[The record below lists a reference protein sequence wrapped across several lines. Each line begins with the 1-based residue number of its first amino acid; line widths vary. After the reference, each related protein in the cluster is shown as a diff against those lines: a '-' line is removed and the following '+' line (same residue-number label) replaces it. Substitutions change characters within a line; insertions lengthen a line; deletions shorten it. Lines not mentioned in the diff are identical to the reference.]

1 MEVVGVIT
9 VGIYSSFSELGEW
22 SLLPRDPN
30 RGVHSHRSGGIGDI
44 KNPGESITHGANQ
57 QLSCGSS
64 VR

>member
-1 MEVVGVIT
+1 MGIIT
-9 VGIYSSFSELGEW
+9 VGIYSRFGELEEW
-22 SLLPRDPN
+22 CVPPRDPN